1 MCWLPDG
8 EIARERVFIG
18 AARAEATRMA
28 DEYGGSDHKSH
39 EIQAE
44 RTAKLIAK
52 WMAVYPNDKPCPEN
66 PVARKEWLL
75 RRGLTRANA
84 DKTAAKLREYEAT
97 MAAVVHLS
105 NCKTAAQQKPRAL
118 AG

>member
-1 MCWLPDG
+1 MP
-8 EIARERVFIG
+8 IF
-18 AARAEATRMA
+18 
-28 DEYGGSDHKSH
+28 KPH

-97 MAAVVHLS
+97 MAAAVHLS
-105 NCKTAAQQKPRAL
+105 NCETAAQQKPRAL